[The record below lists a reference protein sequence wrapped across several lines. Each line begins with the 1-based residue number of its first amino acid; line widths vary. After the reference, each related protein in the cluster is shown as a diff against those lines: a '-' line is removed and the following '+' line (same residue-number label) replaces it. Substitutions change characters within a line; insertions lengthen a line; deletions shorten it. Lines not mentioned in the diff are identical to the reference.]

1 MKDKDAFKKSALC
14 SGWRGGV
21 LKLSLAA
28 NCLFLLLFAAVV
40 VWKFDSIKRRF
51 LDAGNKASMKYQTS
65 DTVLKTFNNGIDDVL
80 NDTFVVDQN
89 ARTVEFLFLGNSL
102 TYTGVPE
109 EEPDKTR
116 RGLTSTKIENDYV
129 HRLVSM
135 YAKKHAVNVKFSA
148 VNIANFERGF
158 TEKEFSN
165 DLQDSLSLQ
174 YVHTKNPDVVIFQI
188 GENVTKKDISENGKL
203 FFERYCNLVNAFENS
218 KRLVCLPFWPNKEKI
233 NIITEVA
240 LATDTMICDLSHLG
254 GGIDETNF
262 ASSYREYKKPGVG
275 THPGD
280 VGMERIAKNIFS
292 VLPEL

>member
-1 MKDKDAFKKSALC
+1 MNNKVVTKNR
-14 SGWRGGV
+14 RGGV
-21 LKLSLAA
+21 LKLSLAV
-28 NCLFLLLFAAVV
+28 NCLFLLLFAAVA
-40 VWKFDSIKRRF
+40 VWKFDSIKLRVQNFHRNF
-51 LDAGNKASMKYQTS
+51 VLKKQTS
-65 DTVLKTFNNGIDDVL
+65 EKVLKTFNNGIVDVL

-129 HRLVSM
+129 HHLVSM
-135 YAKKHAVNVKFSA
+135 YAKKHNVNVKFSA

-165 DLQDSLSLQ
+165 DLQESLSLQ

-188 GENVTKKDISENGKL
+188 GENVSKEAISENGKL
-203 FFERYCNLVNAFENS
+203 FFERYCNLVNAFGDS
-218 KRLVCLPFWPNKEKI
+218 KRVVCLPFWPDKEKI
-233 NIITEVA
+233 NIITDVGI
-240 LATDTMICDLSHLG
+240 ATDSRICDLSHLG
-254 GGIDETNF
+254 SGIDPDNF
-262 ASSYREYKKPGVG
+262 ASSHKKYKQPGVG
-275 THPGD
+275 AHPGD

-292 VLPEL
+292 VLY